1 MSTDLF
7 QTIHSPIGALE
18 LVDGRINIDEN
29 KRKNTHFNGFS
40 LWRDI

>member
-18 LVDGRINIDEN
+18 LGDGRINIDGN
-29 KRKNTHFNGFS
+29 
-40 LWRDI
+40 D